1 MTNGGNVLEYK
12 CGNKSLLSFII
23 IVDNKLYKIG
33 FRGIRNVSAVISRRE

>member
-23 IVDNKLYKIG
+23 VVDNKLYKVG
-33 FRGIRNVSAVISRRE
+33 FRVAEYAMFLR